1 MLSDHQQYTLVIR
14 TPILKMP
21 RMCDGN
27 RHSAQKEYRQMREHY
42 ETSDTRFIPELEFT
56 TSQVATIREAV
67 GILASRLSSTA
78 AFTSPTEVKQYCQL
92 KIAHKRDEFFCCLFL
107 DSQHRL
113 IVFERLFRGTI
124 DGASVHPRIV
134 VRRALEVNAA
144 AVIFTHNHPSGVTVP
159 SAADLKMTKKLKEAL
174 GFIDVRVLDHIVV
187 GTADATSMAES
198 GLL

>member
-1 MLSDHQQYTLVIR
+1 MV
-14 TPILKMP
+14 
-21 RMCDGN
+21 
-27 RHSAQKEYRQMREHY
+27 
-42 ETSDTRFIPELEFT
+42 
-56 TSQVATIREAV
+56 
-67 GILASRLSSTA
+67 
-78 AFTSPTEVKQYCQL
+78 
-92 KIAHKRDEFFCCLFL
+92 
-107 DSQHRL
+107 
-113 IVFERLFRGTI
+113 
-124 DGASVHPRIV
+124 PRIV